1 MKIIKTILFIAFSPL
16 IITAILLWGIAC
28 YLIGDMD

>member
-1 MKIIKTILFIAFSPL
+1 MSVIKTILFIAFSPV
-16 IITAILLWGIAC
+16 IISAVLLWGIAC